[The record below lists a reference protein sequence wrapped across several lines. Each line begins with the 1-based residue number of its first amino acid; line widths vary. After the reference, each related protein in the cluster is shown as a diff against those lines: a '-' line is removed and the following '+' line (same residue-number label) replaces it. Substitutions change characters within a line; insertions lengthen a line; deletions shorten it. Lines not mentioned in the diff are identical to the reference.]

1 MKRVIDPADPIDLIA
16 QAMQRWHGMVAAR
29 DMSQLPE
36 LLAPDVVF
44 RSPFVFTPYLG
55 AAKTHALLSTVIEV
69 FTNFLYHRSYRDA
82 SSVVLEFSA
91 DIGDKSCK
99 GVDIISFDAQ
109 GRIVEFE
116 VLIRPA
122 SALNALS
129 QQMGE
134 RLAAHGSSPT

>member
-1 MKRVIDPADPIDLIA
+1 MTDSAAPTDPIV
-16 QAMQRWHGMVAAR
+16 QAMQRWLGMVAAR
-29 DMSQLPE
+29 DMSRLPE
-36 LLAPDVVF
+36 LLSPDVVF

-55 AAKTHALLSTVIEV
+55 AEKTHALLSTVIEV
-69 FTNFLYHRSYRDA
+69 FTNFRYHRHYRDA
-82 SSVVLEFSA
+82 SSVLLEFSA

-129 QQMGE
+129 QQMAA
-134 RLAAHGSSPT
+134 RLAARGAPLT

>member
-1 MKRVIDPADPIDLIA
+1 MSDPAALIDPIA
-16 QAMQRWHGMVAAR
+16 QALQRWHAMVAAR
-29 DMSQLPE
+29 DMSRLPD

-69 FTNFLYHRSYRDA
+69 FTNFSYHRHFRDA

-91 DIGDKSCK
+91 NIGDKSCK

-129 QQMGE
+129 QQMAA
-134 RLAAHGSSPT
+134 RLAAQGGALS

>member
-1 MKRVIDPADPIDLIA
+1 MADPAALIDPIA
-16 QAMQRWHGMVAAR
+16 QALQRWHAMVAAR
-29 DMSQLPE
+29 DMSRLPD

-69 FTNFLYHRSYRDA
+69 FTNFGYHRHFRDA
-82 SSVVLEFSA
+82 LSVVLEFSA

-129 QQMGE
+129 QQMAA
-134 RLAAHGSSPT
+134 RLAAQGGALS

>member
-1 MKRVIDPADPIDLIA
+1 MTDPAAPIDPIA

-29 DMSQLPE
+29 DMSRLPE
-36 LLAPDVVF
+36 LLSPDVVF

-55 AAKTHALLSTVIEV
+55 AEKTHALLSTVIEV
-69 FTNFLYHRSYRDA
+69 FTNFRYHRHYRDA
-82 SSVVLEFSA
+82 SSVLLEFSA

-129 QQMGE
+129 QQMAA
-134 RLAAHGSSPT
+134 RLAAQAGAPS